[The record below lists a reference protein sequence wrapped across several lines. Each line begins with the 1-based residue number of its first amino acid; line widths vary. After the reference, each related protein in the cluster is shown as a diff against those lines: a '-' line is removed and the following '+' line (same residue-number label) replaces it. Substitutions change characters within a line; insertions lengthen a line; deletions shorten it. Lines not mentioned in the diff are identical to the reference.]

1 MPRFAA
7 NLSML
12 FTEYPMLERF
22 DRAAEA
28 GFTAVEF
35 LFPYD
40 EDIPAIKAALE
51 RNGLQQVLF
60 NLPAGDFAAGDRGF
74 ANDPGRVEEFR
85 EGVSRALEI
94 AVTLGCPKLNCLVGL
109 TLEDVPLEKQWA
121 TVVDNLRY
129 AAGEAQQMNVL
140 QIFEPLNTIDTPGF
154 LLSTTAQALI
164 VLDEVSHENLKI
176 QYDVYHAQRME
187 GNLTGTMKQ
196 FRDQI
201 GHIQIADSP
210 ARNEPGTGEINYP
223 FVLKQIDAI
232 GYDGWVSLEYRPSD
246 TTESSLGWLRECGYW
261 E

>member
-12 FTEYPMLERF
+12 FTEYPLLERF
-22 DRAAEA
+22 ERAAEA
-28 GFTAVEF
+28 GFEAVEF

-40 EDIPAIKAALE
+40 EDVPAIKAALE
-51 RNGLQQVLF
+51 KNGLWQVLF
-60 NLPAGDFAAGDRGF
+60 NLPAGDFAAGERGL

-94 AVTLGCPKLNCLVGL
+94 ALTLGCPKLNCLVGL
-109 TLEDVPLEKQWA
+109 TLEDVPLETQWA

-129 AAGEAQQMNVL
+129 AAGEAQKMDVV

-164 VLDEVSHENLKI
+164 VLDEVAHENLKL

-187 GNLTGTMKQ
+187 GNLTATLEQ
-196 FRDQI
+196 FLGQI

-210 ARNEPGTGEINYP
+210 ARNQPGTGEINYP
-223 FVLKQIDAI
+223 FLLGELDRI
-232 GYDGWVSLEYRPSD
+232 GYDGWVSLEYKPSG
-246 TTESSLGWLRECGYW
+246 TTESSLGWLREWGFW
-261 E
+261 K

>member
-12 FTEYPMLERF
+12 FTEYPLLERF

-28 GFTAVEF
+28 GFEAVEF
-35 LFPYD
+35 LFPY
-40 EDIPAIKAALE
+40 EGDIPGIKAALE

-74 ANDPGRVEEFR
+74 ANDPGRVDEFR

-94 AVTLGCPKLNCLVGL
+94 AVTLGCPRLNCLVGMVL
-109 TLEDVPLEKQWA
+109 DDVPLETQWA
-121 TVVDNLRY
+121 TVIENLRY
-129 AAGEAQQMNVL
+129 AAGAAQQVGVL

-154 LLSTTAQALI
+154 LLANTAQALM
-164 VLDEVSHENLKI
+164 VLDEVGHENLKI

-187 GNLTGTMKQ
+187 GNITHTLEQ

-210 ARNEPGTGEINYP
+210 ARHEPGTGELNFP
-223 FVLKQIDAI
+223 FILNHLDSI
-232 GYDGWVSLEYRPSD
+232 GYDGWVSLEYRPST
-246 TTESSLGWLRECGYW
+246 TTEASLGWLKEWGFW